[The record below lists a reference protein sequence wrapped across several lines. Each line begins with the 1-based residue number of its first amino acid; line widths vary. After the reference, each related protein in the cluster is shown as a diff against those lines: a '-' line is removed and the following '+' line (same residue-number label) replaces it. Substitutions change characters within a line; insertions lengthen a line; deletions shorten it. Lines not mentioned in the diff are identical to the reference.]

1 MEDGN
6 LTVTQKVL
14 IVLGVASLIIG
25 LPLMLIDPA
34 LIVFVL
40 IGDVV
45 FLAMYFG
52 FYLFLRLFFWII
64 K

>member
-1 MEDGN
+1 MEERN

-52 FYLFLRLFFWII
+52 IYLFLRLFFWII

>member
-1 MEDGN
+1 MEEGN

-14 IVLGVASLIIG
+14 IVLVVVSLIIG

-40 IGDVV
+40 IGNIV
-45 FLAMYFG
+45 FLATFFG
-52 FYLFLRLFFWII
+52 FYLFLRLFF
-64 K
+64 